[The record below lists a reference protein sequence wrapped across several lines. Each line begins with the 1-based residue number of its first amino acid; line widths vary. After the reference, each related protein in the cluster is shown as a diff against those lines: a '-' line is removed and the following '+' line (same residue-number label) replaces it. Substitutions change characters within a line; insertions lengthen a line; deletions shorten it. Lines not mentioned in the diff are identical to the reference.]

1 MAESNINIPER
12 EFQNNVIKFFE
23 KELHYSYL
31 GNLYEVA
38 NKNIREDDLFAFL
51 VGKQHY
57 SETVARKAI
66 ANLQHVAGDLQQ
78 GPYAANKAVYN
89 LLKYSHPVPDLDG
102 EPVSVYFIDFENPAN
117 NTFSIAEEV
126 TVNTAFSSKRP
137 DLAIYVNGIAVAVI
151 ELKKSSVSVAD
162 GIRQN
167 LTNQKPEFIESFF
180 TTIQFCL
187 AANSSEGVRYGT
199 LATPEKKYL
208 TWKQEAFRERL
219 QELDENDLII
229 DEKSGSYS
237 EEVYK
242 SLYSLFNKVRFLD
255 LIHNFIIF
263 DNGKKKVC
271 RYNQYY
277 AIHRTYNRVTNQK
290 KGGIVWHTQGSGKSL
305 TMVWLAKRLLL
316 NNPSRRILI
325 VTDRDELDDQ
335 IEQLFKG
342 VEEKIIRTKSGRDLL
357 NRLNSTE
364 GTIICSLVHKFG
376 RRGGEV
382 SDADYDKFLEEIKD
396 SLPPDFSVKGD
407 FVVFVDECHRT
418 QSGKL
423 HKAMTALMPK
433 AIFVGFTGTP
443 LLKKDKKTS
452 LEVFGSYIHTYKFD
466 EGVRDRVILDLRYEG
481 RDVPQELKSHEKID
495 EWFELKTRGMTPVAK
510 AKLKARWA
518 NIRTVY
524 SSYDRLKAI
533 VCDIIFDFEKDAR
546 LAEGRGNAIL
556 VADSIYTACRFYE
569 IFQAN
574 SFKKCAIISSYTPN
588 PGDLRTDTVSLDEDT
603 ETFRKYQIYL
613 KMVGVEEGDDTSR
626 IDKKVEAFEK
636 EAKRKFVDEPA
647 NMKLL
652 IVVDKLL
659 TGFDAPH
666 CTYLYIDKKMQDHGL
681 FQAIC
686 RVNRLDDETK
696 LFGVIIDYKEL
707 FDDVTDSMNK
717 YTSGAF
723 EGYDEKDVSG
733 LIKNRAAEAEK
744 YFDKTL
750 EEIETLCE
758 DVKPPKGES
767 EYIHFFCGET
777 FDPLKNPEEYEALAR
792 LRERF
797 YSLTA
802 KLARAFAELKSMI
815 SSLPYSD
822 AEWNEKE
829 RRTNDYV
836 NLRQTIMQAS
846 GDYIDLKACEP
857 DMRHLIDNYIA
868 AGDSSKIIEFDDT
881 TLLDIIELCK
891 FDLTTGK
898 KKVRESAAEKIE
910 NNIRRKI
917 VDQISVNPAYYNK
930 MSEILDQLIEERKSG
945 LIEYKKLLERY
956 IELAK
961 KVNSSKSSNDYP
973 SSVKE
978 NATKRALYDNC
989 GQDEKLTNKIY
1000 EAFTGSMQADFKNNP
1015 VKINKI
1021 KRALFEV
1028 LQDDAEVER
1037 VYDLISKQS
1046 EF

>member
-1 MAESNINIPER
+1 MSTDHINIPER
-12 EFQNNVIKFFE
+12 KTQAKVIKFFKE
-23 KELHYSYL
+23 ELHYDYL
-31 GNLYEVA
+31 GNLCEVA
-38 NKNIREDDLFAFL
+38 NKNIRDDDLFAFL
-51 VGKQHY
+51 VGKLHY

-66 ANLQHVAGDLQQ
+66 ADLQHAAGDLQQ
-78 GPYAANKAVYN
+78 GLYSANKTVYN
-89 LLKYSHPVPDLDG
+89 LLKYSHPVSDADG
-102 EPVSVYFIDFENPAN
+102 ENVSVYYIDFENPTN
-117 NTFSIAEEV
+117 NHFAIAEEV
-126 TVNTAFSSKRP
+126 TVSSSFGSKRP
-137 DLAIYVNGIAVAVI
+137 DLVVYINGIAVAVI

-167 LTNQKPEFIESFF
+167 LTNQKQDFIESFF
-180 TTIQFCL
+180 TTIQYCL
-187 AANSSEGVRYGT
+187 AANESEGVRYGT
-199 LATPEKKYL
+199 IATPEKKYL

-219 QELDENDLII
+219 QELDDNDLII
-229 DEKSGSYS
+229 DEKSSS
-237 EEVYK
+237 FNEILFE

-277 AIHRTYNRVTNQK
+277 AIHRTYNRIQGQK

-316 NNPSRRILI
+316 NSPNRRILI

-364 GTIICSLVHKFG
+364 GSIICSLVHKFG

-382 SDADYDKFLEEIKD
+382 TDGDYEKFLKEIKD
-396 SLPPDFSVKGD
+396 SLPPNFSVKGD

-423 HKAMTALMPK
+423 HKAMTGLMPK

-466 EGVRDRVILDLRYEG
+466 EGVRDHVILDLRYEG
-481 RDVPQELKSHEKID
+481 RDVPQDLRSREKID
-495 EWFELKTRGMTPVAK
+495 EWFDLKTRGMTPVAK

-518 NIRTVY
+518 NMRTVY

-533 VCDIIFDFEKDAR
+533 ANDIILDFAKDAR

-569 IFQAN
+569 IFQTN
-574 SFKKCAIISSYTPN
+574 NFKKCAIISSYTPN
-588 PGDLRTDTVSLDEDT
+588 PGELRTDTVSLDEDT

-613 KMVGVEEGDDTSR
+613 KMVGIEEGDDTSR

-647 NMKLL
+647 NMSLL

-659 TGFDAPH
+659 TGFDAPS

-686 RVNRLDDETK
+686 RVNRLDDDTK

-707 FDDVTDSMNK
+707 FENVTDSMHK

-723 EGYDEKDVSG
+723 EGYDDCDIEG
-733 LIKNRAAEAEK
+733 LIKDRATEAEK
-744 YFDKTL
+744 YFNKTL
-750 EEIETLCE
+750 EEIKTLCE
-758 DVKPPKGES
+758 DVKPPKDEAD
-767 EYIHFFCGET
+767 YIHFFCGENISWRN
-777 FDPLKNPEEYEALAR
+777 NPEEFEALAR

-797 YSLTA
+797 YSLA
-802 KLARAFAELKSMI
+802 SSLARAFAELKSQI
-815 SSLPYSD
+815 LSLPYTEV
-822 AEWNEKE
+822 EWNEKE
-829 RRTNDYV
+829 KRTNDYV
-836 NLRQTIMQAS
+836 NLRQVIMQAS
-846 GDYIDLKACEP
+846 GDFIDLKACEP
-857 DMRHLIDNYIA
+857 DMRHLINNYIA
-868 AGDSSKIIEFDDT
+868 AGDSSKIIEFEDT

-891 FDLTTGK
+891 FDLTAGK

-917 VDQISVNPAYYNK
+917 VDQINVNPAYYNK
-930 MSEILDQLIEERKSG
+930 MSEILNQLIEERKNG

-961 KVNSSKSSNDYP
+961 KVNSSAASEDCP
-973 SSVKE
+973 VSVKGS
-978 NATKRALYDNC
+978 AAKRAIYDNC
-989 GQDEKLTNKIY
+989 GGDEKLTNRIY
-1000 EAFTGSMQADFKNNP
+1000 DAVISSMQADFRNSP

-1021 KRALFEV
+1021 KRALSEILQNDDEV
-1028 LQDDAEVER
+1028 DRIYE
-1037 VYDLISKQS
+1037 LISKQS

>member
-1 MAESNINIPER
+1 MAGPNINIPER
-12 EFQNNVIKFFE
+12 KTQAKVIKFFKE
-23 KELHYSYL
+23 KLHYDYL

-38 NKNIREDDLFAFL
+38 NKNIRYDDLFTFL
-51 VGKQHY
+51 VRKQHY

-66 ANLQHVAGDLQQ
+66 ADLQHAAGDLQQ
-78 GPYAANKAVYN
+78 GIYSANKTVYN
-89 LLKYSHPVPDLDG
+89 LLKYSHSVSDMDG
-102 EPVSVYFIDFENPAN
+102 ENFSVYYIDFDNPAN
-117 NTFSIAEEV
+117 NHFAIAEEV
-126 TVNTAFSSKRP
+126 TVSSSCSTKRP
-137 DLAIYVNGIAVAVI
+137 DLVIYINGIAVAVI

-180 TTIQFCL
+180 TTVQYCL
-187 AANSSEGVRYGT
+187 AANESEGVRYGT
-199 LATPEKKYL
+199 IATPEKKYL

-229 DEKSGSYS
+229 DEKSSSFDGVLF
-237 EEVYK
+237 E

-263 DNGKKKVC
+263 DNGIKKVC

-277 AIHRTYNRVTNQK
+277 AIHRTYNRITSQK

-335 IEQLFKG
+335 IEQLFTG

-364 GTIICSLVHKFG
+364 GNLICSLVHKFG

-382 SDADYDKFLEEIKD
+382 TDGDYEKFLKEIKD

-466 EGVRDRVILDLRYEG
+466 EGVRDHVILDLRYEG
-481 RDVPQELKSHEKID
+481 RDVPQDLRSREKID
-495 EWFELKTRGMTPVAK
+495 EWFDLKTRGMTPVAK

-518 NIRTVY
+518 NMRTVY

-533 VCDIIFDFEKDAR
+533 ANDIILDFAKDAR

-556 VADSIYTACRFYE
+556 VADSIFTACRFYE
-569 IFQAN
+569 IFQALG
-574 SFKKCAIISSYTPN
+574 FKKCAIISSYTPN
-588 PGDLRTDTVSLDEDT
+588 PGDLRTDTVSLDDDT
-603 ETFRKYQIYL
+603 ETFRKYRIYL

-636 EAKRKFVDEPA
+636 EAKRKFVEEPA

-696 LFGVIIDYKEL
+696 PFGIIIDYKEL
-707 FDDVTDSMNK
+707 FDNVTDSMNK

-723 EGYDEKDVSG
+723 EGYDDSDVDG
-733 LIKNRAAEAEK
+733 LIKDRAAEAEK
-744 YFDKTL
+744 YFNKTL

-758 DVKPPKGES
+758 DVKPPKEQS
-767 EYIHFFCGET
+767 DYIHFFCGENISW
-777 FDPLKNPEEYEALAR
+777 LNNPEEFEALAR

-797 YSLTA
+797 YSLA
-802 KLARAFAELKSMI
+802 SSLARAFAELKSQI
-815 SSLPYSD
+815 LSLPYTE

-829 RRTNDYV
+829 KRTNDYV
-836 NLRQTIMQAS
+836 NLRQVIMQAS
-846 GDYIDLKACEP
+846 GDFIDLKACEP

-868 AGDSSKIIEFDDT
+868 AGDSTKIIEFNDT

-891 FDLTTGK
+891 FDLTAGK

-917 VDQISVNPAYYNK
+917 VDQINVNPAYYNK
-930 MSEILDQLIEERKSG
+930 MSEILDQLIEERKNG

-956 IELAK
+956 VELAK
-961 KVNSSKSSNDYP
+961 KVNSSAASEDYP
-973 SSVKE
+973 ASVKGS
-978 NATKRALYDNC
+978 AAKRAIYDNC
-989 GQDEKLTNKIY
+989 GNDEELANKIY
-1000 EAFTGSMQADFKNNP
+1000 DAVMSSMQADFRNSP

-1021 KRALFEV
+1021 KRALSEV
-1028 LQDDAEVER
+1028 LDDDAEVDR
-1037 VYDLISKQS
+1037 VYELISKQS

>member
-1 MAESNINIPER
+1 MAEPNINIPEHKT
-12 EFQNNVIKFFE
+12 QAKVIKFF
-23 KELHYSYL
+23 KEHLHYDYL
-31 GNLYEVA
+31 GNLCEVA
-38 NKNIREDDLFAFL
+38 NKNIRYDDLFAFL
-51 VGKQHY
+51 VGKQQY
-57 SETVARKAI
+57 SETIARKAI
-66 ANLQHVAGDLQQ
+66 AELQHAAGDLQQ
-78 GPYAANKAVYN
+78 GLYSANKTVYN
-89 LLKYSHPVPDLDG
+89 LLKYSHPVSDMDG
-102 EPVSVYFIDFENPAN
+102 ENISVYYIDFENPAN
-117 NTFSIAEEV
+117 NHFAIAEEV
-126 TVNTAFSSKRP
+126 TVSSSFSTKRP
-137 DLAIYVNGIAVAVI
+137 DLVVYINGIAVAVI

-180 TTIQFCL
+180 TTIQYCL
-187 AANSSEGVRYGT
+187 AANESEGVRYGT
-199 LATPEKKYL
+199 IATPEKKYL

-229 DEKSGSYS
+229 DEKSSSFEGFLF
-237 EEVYK
+237 E
-242 SLYSLFNKVRFLD
+242 SLFSLFNKVRFLD
-255 LIHNFIIF
+255 LIHNLIIF

-277 AIHRTYNRVTNQK
+277 AIHRAYSRITEQK

-316 NNPSRRILI
+316 NNPNRRILI

-357 NRLNSTE
+357 NRLNSAE
-364 GTIICSLVHKFG
+364 GTLICSLVHKFG
-376 RRGGEV
+376 HRGGEV
-382 SDADYDKFLEEIKD
+382 TDGDYEKFLKELKD
-396 SLPPDFSVKGD
+396 SLPPNFSVKGD

-466 EGVRDRVILDLRYEG
+466 EGVRDHVILDLRYEG
-481 RDVPQELKSHEKID
+481 RDVPQELKSREKID

-518 NIRTVY
+518 NMRTVY
-524 SSYDRLKAI
+524 SSYERLKAI
-533 VCDIIFDFEKDAR
+533 ACDIIFDFEKDAR

-556 VADSIYTACRFYE
+556 VADYIYTACRFYE
-569 IFQAN
+569 IFQN
-574 SFKKCAIISSYTPN
+574 MGFKKCAIISSYAPN
-588 PGDLRTDTVSLDEDT
+588 PGDLRTDTVSLDDDT

-636 EAKRKFVDEPA
+636 EAKRKFVEEPA

-659 TGFDAPH
+659 TGFDAPP

-696 LFGVIIDYKEL
+696 PFGIIIDYKEL
-707 FDDVTDSMNK
+707 FDNVTDSMNK

-723 EGYDEKDVSG
+723 EGYDDSDVDG
-733 LIKNRAAEAEK
+733 LIKDRATEAEK
-744 YFDKTL
+744 YFNKTL

-758 DVKPPKGES
+758 DVKPPKEQS
-767 EYIHFFCGET
+767 DYIHFFCGENISW
-777 FDPLKNPEEYEALAR
+777 LNNPEEFEALAR

-797 YSLTA
+797 YSLA
-802 KLARAFAELKSMI
+802 SSLALAFAELKSQI
-815 SSLPYSD
+815 LSLPYTE

-829 RRTNDYV
+829 KRTNDYV
-836 NLRQTIMQAS
+836 NLRQVIMQAS
-846 GDYIDLKACEP
+846 GDFIDLKACEP

-868 AGDSSKIIEFDDT
+868 AGDSTKIIEFDDT

-891 FDLTTGK
+891 FDLTAGK

-917 VDQISVNPAYYNK
+917 VDQINVNPAYYNK
-930 MSEILDQLIEERKSG
+930 MSEILDQLIEERKNG

-961 KVNSSKSSNDYP
+961 KVNSSAAGEDYP
-973 SSVKE
+973 ASVKGS
-978 NATKRALYDNC
+978 AAKRAIYDNC
-989 GQDEKLTNKIY
+989 GRDEDLANRIY
-1000 EAFTGSMQADFKNNP
+1000 DAVMSSMQADFRNSP

-1021 KRALFEV
+1021 KRALYGV
-1028 LQDDAEVER
+1028 LEDTAEVDRIYE
-1037 VYDLISKQS
+1037 LICKQS

>member
-1 MAESNINIPER
+1 MPEPNINIPER
-12 EFQNNVIKFFE
+12 KTQAKVIKFFKE
-23 KELHYSYL
+23 ELHYDYL
-31 GNLYEVA
+31 GNLCEVA
-38 NKNIREDDLFAFL
+38 NKNIRDDDLFAFL
-51 VGKQHY
+51 VRQQHY
-57 SETVARKAI
+57 SEAVARKAI
-66 ANLQHVAGDLQQ
+66 ADLQHAAGDLQQ
-78 GPYAANKAVYN
+78 GLYSANKTVYN
-89 LLKYSHPVPDLDG
+89 LLKYSHPVSDADG
-102 EPVSVYFIDFENPAN
+102 ENVSVYYIDFENPTN
-117 NTFSIAEEV
+117 NHFAIAEEV
-126 TVNTAFSSKRP
+126 TVSSSFGSKRP
-137 DLAIYVNGIAVAVI
+137 DLVVYINGIAVAVI

-167 LTNQKPEFIESFF
+167 LTNQKQDFIESFF
-180 TTIQFCL
+180 TTIQYCL
-187 AANSSEGVRYGT
+187 AANESEGIRYGT
-199 LATPEKKYL
+199 IATPEKKYL

-219 QELDENDLII
+219 QELDDNDLII
-229 DEKSGSYS
+229 DDKSSS
-237 EEVYK
+237 FDDILFE
-242 SLYSLFNKVRFLD
+242 SLYSLFSKVRFLD

-263 DNGKKKVC
+263 DNGVKKVC

-277 AIHRTYNRVTNQK
+277 AIHRTYNRITTQK

-316 NNPSRRILI
+316 NSPSRRILI

-357 NRLNSTE
+357 DRLNSTE
-364 GTIICSLVHKFG
+364 GSIICSLVHKFG

-382 SDADYDKFLEEIKD
+382 TDGDYEKFLREIKD
-396 SLPPDFSVKGD
+396 SLPPNFSVKGD

-466 EGVRDRVILDLRYEG
+466 EGVRDHVILDLRYEG
-481 RDVPQELKSHEKID
+481 RDVPQDLRSREKID
-495 EWFELKTRGMTPVAK
+495 EWFDLKTRGMTPVAK

-518 NIRTVY
+518 NMRTVY

-533 VCDIIFDFEKDAR
+533 ANDIILDFAKDAR

-556 VADSIYTACRFYE
+556 VADSIFTACRFYE
-569 IFQAN
+569 IFQALG
-574 SFKKCAIISSYTPN
+574 FKKCAIISSYTPN

-636 EAKRKFVDEPA
+636 EAKRKFVYEPA

-659 TGFDAPH
+659 TGFDAPP

-696 LFGVIIDYKEL
+696 SFGIIIDYKEL
-707 FDDVTDSMNK
+707 FDNVTDSMNK
-717 YTSGAF
+717 YTTGAF
-723 EGYDEKDVSG
+723 EGYDDSDVDG
-733 LIKNRAAEAEK
+733 LIKDRATEAEK
-744 YFDKTL
+744 YFNKIL

-758 DVKPPKGES
+758 DVKPPKDES
-767 EYIHFFCGET
+767 DYIHFFCGENISWRN
-777 FDPLKNPEEYEALAR
+777 NPEEFEALAR

-797 YSLTA
+797 YSLA
-802 KLARAFAELKSMI
+802 SSLARAFAELKSQI
-815 SSLPYSD
+815 LSLPYTEV
-822 AEWNEKE
+822 EWNEKE
-829 RRTNDYV
+829 KRTNDYV
-836 NLRQTIMQAS
+836 NLRQVIMQAS
-846 GDYIDLKACEP
+846 GDFVDLKACEP

-868 AGDSSKIIEFDDT
+868 AGDSTKIIEFDDT

-917 VDQISVNPAYYNK
+917 VDQINVNPAYYNK
-930 MSEILDQLIEERKSG
+930 MSEILDQLIEERKNG

-961 KVNSSKSSNDYP
+961 KVNSSAVSEDYP
-973 SSVKE
+973 ASVKGS
-978 NATKRALYDNC
+978 AAKRAIYDNC
-989 GQDEKLTNKIY
+989 GRYEDLANRIY
-1000 EAFTGSMQADFKNNP
+1000 DAVMSSMQADFRNSP

-1021 KRALFEV
+1021 KRALSEV
-1028 LQDDAEVER
+1028 LDNDAEVDR
-1037 VYDLISKQS
+1037 VYELISKQS

>member
-1 MAESNINIPER
+1 MSTEHINIPER
-12 EFQNNVIKFFE
+12 ETQTKVISFFKE
-23 KELHYSYL
+23 ELHYSYL
-31 GNLYEVA
+31 GNLHDVA
-38 NKNIREDDLFAFL
+38 NKNIREKDLFAFL
-51 VGKQHY
+51 VGKQRY
-57 SETVARKAI
+57 SETVANKAI
-66 ANLQHVAGDLQQ
+66 AELKHAAGDLQQ
-78 GPYAANKAVYN
+78 GLYSANKTVYN

-102 EPVSVYFIDFENPAN
+102 ENVSVYYIDFENPAN
-117 NTFSIAEEV
+117 NNFAIAEEV
-126 TVNTAFSSKRP
+126 TVNTTYGSKRP
-137 DLAIYVNGIAVAVI
+137 DLVVYINGIAVAVI

-187 AANSSEGVRYGT
+187 AANTSEGVRYGT
-199 LATPEKKYL
+199 IATPEKKYL

-229 DEKSGSYS
+229 DEKSSTFS
-237 EEVYK
+237 EDLFE
-242 SLYSLFNKVRFLD
+242 SLYSLFNKIRFLD

-277 AIHRTYNRVTNQK
+277 AIHRTYNRIQGQK

-382 SDADYDKFLEEIKD
+382 SDDDYEKFLKEIRD
-396 SLPPDFSVKGD
+396 SLPPNFSVKGD

-466 EGVRDRVILDLRYEG
+466 EGVRDHVILDLRYEG
-481 RDVPQELKSHEKID
+481 RDVPQELKSHKRID
-495 EWFELKTRGMTPVAK
+495 EWFELKTKGMTPIAK
-510 AKLKARWA
+510 TKLKARWA

-524 SSYDRLKAI
+524 SSYERLKAI
-533 VCDIIFDFEKDAR
+533 ACDVIFDFEKDAR
-546 LAEGRGNAIL
+546 LADGRGNAIL

-569 IFQAN
+569 IFQ
-574 SFKKCAIISSYTPN
+574 SMGFKKCAIISSYTPN
-588 PGDLRTDTVSLDEDT
+588 SGDLRTDTVSLDEET

-613 KMVGVEEGDDTSR
+613 KMVGIEEGDDTSR

-636 EAKRKFVDEPA
+636 EAKRKFVEEPA

-659 TGFDAPH
+659 TGFDAPS

-686 RVNRLDDETK
+686 RVNRLDDDTK

-707 FDDVTDSMNK
+707 FENVTDSMHK

-723 EGYDEKDVSG
+723 EGYDDNDVDG
-733 LIKNRAAEAEK
+733 LIKDRTAEAEK
-744 YFDKTL
+744 YFNKTL

-758 DVKPPKGES
+758 DVKPPKDEAD
-767 EYIHFFCGET
+767 YIHFFCGENISWIN
-777 FDPLKNPEEYEALAR
+777 DPEESEALAR

-797 YSLTA
+797 YL
-802 KLARAFAELKSMI
+802 LASRLVRAFAELKSQI
-815 SSLPYSD
+815 SSLPYTE
-822 AEWNEKE
+822 AEWTEKE
-829 RRTNDYV
+829 KRTNDYV
-836 NLRQTIMQAS
+836 NLRQAIMQAS
-846 GDYIDLKACEP
+846 GDFVDLKACEP

-868 AGDSSKIIEFDDT
+868 AGDSTKIVELDDT
-881 TLLDIIELCK
+881 TLLDIIELFK

-917 VDQISVNPAYYNK
+917 VDQININPAYYNK
-930 MSEILDQLIEERKSG
+930 MSEILDQLIEERKNG
-945 LIEYKKLLERY
+945 LIEYQQLLERY

-961 KVNSSKSSNDYP
+961 KVNASDLGEDYP
-973 SSVKE
+973 SSIKGCS
-978 NATKRALYDNC
+978 AKRAIYDNC
-989 GQDEKLTNKIY
+989 GKNEDLANSIY
-1000 EAFTGSMQADFKNNP
+1000 EAVMDSMQADFRSSP
-1015 VKINKI
+1015 VKINRI
-1021 KRALFEV
+1021 KRALFKV
-1028 LQDDAEVER
+1028 LQDTVEVDR
-1037 VYDLISKQS
+1037 VYELISKQS

>member
-1 MAESNINIPER
+1 MAEPNINIPER
-12 EFQNNVIKFFE
+12 KTQAKVIKFF
-23 KELHYSYL
+23 KDELHYDYL
-31 GNLYEVA
+31 GNLCEVA
-38 NKNIREDDLFAFL
+38 NKNIRDDDLFAFL
-51 VGKQHY
+51 VGQQHY

-66 ANLQHVAGDLQQ
+66 ADLQHAAGDLQQ
-78 GPYAANKAVYN
+78 GLYSANKTIYN
-89 LLKYSHPVPDLDG
+89 LLKYSHPVSDADG
-102 EPVSVYFIDFENPAN
+102 ENISVYYIDFKNPAN
-117 NTFSIAEEV
+117 NHFAIAEEV
-126 TVNTAFSSKRP
+126 SVSSSFGSKRP
-137 DLAIYVNGIAVAVI
+137 DLVVYINGIAVAVI

-167 LTNQKPEFIESFF
+167 LTNQKQEFIESFF
-180 TTIQFCL
+180 TTIQYCL
-187 AANSSEGVRYGT
+187 AANESEGVRYGT
-199 LATPEKKYL
+199 IATPEKKYL

-219 QELDENDLII
+219 QELDDNDLII
-229 DEKSGSYS
+229 DDKSLSFGGVLF
-237 EEVYK
+237 E

-263 DNGKKKVC
+263 DNGVKKVC

-277 AIHRTYNRVTNQK
+277 AIHRTYNRITTQ

-364 GTIICSLVHKFG
+364 GAIICSLVHKFG

-382 SDADYDKFLEEIKD
+382 TDGDYEKFLKEIKD
-396 SLPPDFSVKGD
+396 SLPPNFSVKGD

-466 EGVRDRVILDLRYEG
+466 EGVRDHVILDLRYEG
-481 RDVPQELKSHEKID
+481 RDVPQDLRSREKID
-495 EWFELKTRGMTPVAK
+495 EWFDLKTRGMTPVAK

-518 NIRTVY
+518 NMRTVY

-533 VCDIIFDFEKDAR
+533 TNDIILDFAKDAR

-556 VADSIYTACRFYE
+556 VADSIFTACRFYE
-569 IFQAN
+569 IFQ
-574 SFKKCAIISSYTPN
+574 SLGFKKCAIISSYTPN

-636 EAKRKFVDEPA
+636 EAKRKFVEEPA

-696 LFGVIIDYKEL
+696 PFGIIIDYKEL

-723 EGYDEKDVSG
+723 EGYDDSDVDG
-733 LIKNRAAEAEK
+733 LIKDRATEAEK
-744 YFDKTL
+744 YFNKIL

-758 DVKPPKGES
+758 DVKPPKEQS
-767 EYIHFFCGET
+767 DYIHFFCGENISW
-777 FDPLKNPEEYEALAR
+777 LNNPEEFEALAR

-797 YSLTA
+797 YSLA
-802 KLARAFAELKSMI
+802 SSLARAFAELKSQI
-815 SSLPYSD
+815 LSLPYTE

-829 RRTNDYV
+829 KRTNDYV
-836 NLRQTIMQAS
+836 NLRQVIMQAS
-846 GDYIDLKACEP
+846 GDFVDLKACEP

-868 AGDSSKIIEFDDT
+868 AGDSTKIIEFDDT

-891 FDLTTGK
+891 FDLTAGK

-917 VDQISVNPAYYNK
+917 VDQINVNPAYYNK
-930 MSEILDQLIEERKSG
+930 MSEILDQLIEERKNG

-961 KVNSSKSSNDYP
+961 KVNSSAANEDYP
-973 SSVKE
+973 ASVKGS
-978 NATKRALYDNC
+978 AAKRAIYDNC
-989 GQDEKLTNKIY
+989 GNDEELTNAIY
-1000 EAFTGSMQADFKNNP
+1000 DAVMSSMQADFRNSP

-1021 KRALFEV
+1021 KRALFDV
-1028 LQDDAEVER
+1028 LQDDAEVDR
-1037 VYDLISKQS
+1037 VYELISKQS
-1046 EF
+1046 DF

>member
-1 MAESNINIPER
+1 MAEPNINIPER
-12 EFQNNVIKFFE
+12 KTQAKVIKFF
-23 KELHYSYL
+23 KDELHYDYL
-31 GNLYEVA
+31 GNLCEVA
-38 NKNIREDDLFAFL
+38 NKNIRYDDLLAFL
-51 VGKQHY
+51 VDKQHY

-66 ANLQHVAGDLQQ
+66 ADLQHAAGDLQQ
-78 GPYAANKAVYN
+78 GLYSANKTVYN
-89 LLKYSHPVPDLDG
+89 LLKYSHPVSDADG
-102 EPVSVYFIDFENPAN
+102 ENISVYYIDFKNPAN
-117 NTFSIAEEV
+117 NHFAIAEEV
-126 TVNTAFSSKRP
+126 TVSSSFGSKRP
-137 DLAIYVNGIAVAVI
+137 DLVVYINGIAVAVI

-167 LTNQKPEFIESFF
+167 LTNQKQEFIESFF
-180 TTIQFCL
+180 TTIQYCL
-187 AANSSEGVRYGT
+187 AANESEGVRYGT
-199 LATPEKKYL
+199 IATPEKKYL

-219 QELDENDLII
+219 QELDDNDLII
-229 DEKSGSYS
+229 DDKSSSFDGVLF
-237 EEVYK
+237 E

-263 DNGKKKVC
+263 DNGVKKVC

-277 AIHRTYNRVTNQK
+277 AIHRTYNRITTQK

-342 VEEKIIRTKSGRDLL
+342 VEEKIVRTKSGRDLL

-364 GTIICSLVHKFG
+364 GAIICSLVHKFG

-382 SDADYDKFLEEIKD
+382 TDGDYEKFLKDIKD
-396 SLPPDFSVKGD
+396 SLPPNFSVKGD

-466 EGVRDRVILDLRYEG
+466 EGVRDHVILDLRYEG
-481 RDVPQELKSHEKID
+481 RDVPQDLRSREKID
-495 EWFELKTRGMTPVAK
+495 EWFDLKTRGMTPVAK

-518 NIRTVY
+518 NMRTVY

-533 VCDIIFDFEKDAR
+533 ANDIILDFAKDAR

-556 VADSIYTACRFYE
+556 VADSIFTACRFYE
-569 IFQAN
+569 IFQALG
-574 SFKKCAIISSYTPN
+574 FKKCAIISSYTPN

-636 EAKRKFVDEPA
+636 EAKRKFVEEPA

-681 FQAIC
+681 F
-686 RVNRLDDETK
+686 DETK
-696 LFGVIIDYKEL
+696 PFGIIIDYKEL

-723 EGYDEKDVSG
+723 EGYDDSDVDG
-733 LIKNRAAEAEK
+733 LIKDRATEAEK
-744 YFDKTL
+744 YFNKIL

-758 DVKPPKGES
+758 DVKPPKDES
-767 EYIHFFCGET
+767 DYIHFFCGENISW
-777 FDPLKNPEEYEALAR
+777 LNNPEEFEALAR

-797 YSLTA
+797 YSLA
-802 KLARAFAELKSMI
+802 SSLARAFAELKSQI
-815 SSLPYSD
+815 LSLPYTE

-829 RRTNDYV
+829 KRTNDYV
-836 NLRQTIMQAS
+836 DLRQVIMQAS

-868 AGDSSKIIEFDDT
+868 AGDSTKIIEFDDT

-891 FDLTTGK
+891 FDLTAGK

-917 VDQISVNPAYYNK
+917 VDQINVNPAYYNK
-930 MSEILDQLIEERKSG
+930 MSEILDQLIEERKNG

-961 KVNSSKSSNDYP
+961 KVNSSAASEDYP
-973 SSVKE
+973 ASVKGS
-978 NATKRALYDNC
+978 AAKRAIYDNC
-989 GQDEKLTNKIY
+989 GNDEKLTNAIY
-1000 EAFTGSMQADFKNNP
+1000 DAVMSSMQADFRNSP

-1021 KRALFEV
+1021 KRALSEV
-1028 LQDDAEVER
+1028 LDDDAEVDR
-1037 VYDLISKQS
+1037 VYELISKQS

>member
-1 MAESNINIPER
+1 MAEPNINIPER
-12 EFQNNVIKFFE
+12 KTQAKVIKFFKE
-23 KELHYSYL
+23 ELHYDYL
-31 GNLYEVA
+31 GNLCEVA
-38 NKNIREDDLFAFL
+38 NKNIRDDDLFAFL
-51 VGKQHY
+51 VGQQHY

-66 ANLQHVAGDLQQ
+66 ADLQHAAGDLQQ
-78 GPYAANKAVYN
+78 GLYSANKTVYS
-89 LLKYSHPVPDLDG
+89 LLKYSHPVSDADG
-102 EPVSVYFIDFENPAN
+102 ENISVYYIDFKNPAN
-117 NTFSIAEEV
+117 NHFAIAEEV
-126 TVNTAFSSKRP
+126 TVSSSFGSKRP
-137 DLAIYVNGIAVAVI
+137 DLVVYINGIAVAVI

-167 LTNQKPEFIESFF
+167 LTNQKQEFIESFF
-180 TTIQFCL
+180 TTIQYCL
-187 AANSSEGVRYGT
+187 AANESEGVRYGT
-199 LATPEKKYL
+199 IATPEKKYL

-219 QELDENDLII
+219 QELDDNDLII
-229 DEKSGSYS
+229 DDKSSS
-237 EEVYK
+237 FDDVLFE

-263 DNGKKKVC
+263 DNGVKKVC

-277 AIHRTYNRVTNQK
+277 AIHRTYNRITTQK

-357 NRLNSTE
+357 DRLNSTE
-364 GTIICSLVHKFG
+364 GAIICSLVHKFG

-382 SDADYDKFLEEIKD
+382 TDGDYDKFLKEIKD
-396 SLPPDFSVKGD
+396 SLPPNFSVKGD

-466 EGVRDRVILDLRYEG
+466 EGVRDHVILDLRYEG
-481 RDVPQELKSHEKID
+481 RDVPQDLRSREKID
-495 EWFELKTRGMTPVAK
+495 EWFDLKTRGMTPVAK

-518 NIRTVY
+518 NMRTVY

-533 VCDIIFDFEKDAR
+533 ANDIILDFAKDAR

-556 VADSIYTACRFYE
+556 VADSIFTACRFYE
-569 IFQAN
+569 IFQALG
-574 SFKKCAIISSYTPN
+574 FKKCAIISSYTPN

-636 EAKRKFVDEPA
+636 EAKRKFVEEPA

-696 LFGVIIDYKEL
+696 PFGIIIDYKEL

-723 EGYDEKDVSG
+723 EGYDDSDVDG
-733 LIKNRAAEAEK
+733 LIKDRAAEAEK
-744 YFDKTL
+744 YFNKIL

-758 DVKPPKGES
+758 DVKPPKEQS
-767 EYIHFFCGET
+767 DYIHFFCGENISW
-777 FDPLKNPEEYEALAR
+777 LNNPEQFEALAR

-797 YSLTA
+797 YSLA
-802 KLARAFAELKSMI
+802 SSLARAFAELKSQI
-815 SSLPYSD
+815 FSLPYTE
-822 AEWNEKE
+822 AEWNDKEK
-829 RRTNDYV
+829 RTNDYV
-836 NLRQTIMQAS
+836 NLRQVIMQAS
-846 GDYIDLKACEP
+846 GDFVDLKACEP

-868 AGDSSKIIEFDDT
+868 AGDSTKIIEFDDT

-891 FDLTTGK
+891 FDLTAGK

-917 VDQISVNPAYYNK
+917 VDQINVNPAYYNK
-930 MSEILDQLIEERKSG
+930 MSEILDQLIEERKNG

-961 KVNSSKSSNDYP
+961 KVNSSASSEDYP
-973 SSVKE
+973 ASVKGS
-978 NATKRALYDNC
+978 AAKRAIYDNC
-989 GQDEKLTNKIY
+989 GNDEKLTNAIY
-1000 EAFTGSMQADFKNNP
+1000 NAVMSSMQADFRNSP

-1021 KRALFEV
+1021 KRALSEV
-1028 LQDDAEVER
+1028 LDDDAEVDR
-1037 VYDLISKQS
+1037 VYELISKQS

>member
-1 MAESNINIPER
+1 MAEPNINIPER
-12 EFQNNVIKFFE
+12 KTQAKVIKFF
-23 KELHYSYL
+23 KDELHYDYL
-31 GNLYEVA
+31 GNLCEVA
-38 NKNIREDDLFAFL
+38 NKNIRDDDLFAFL
-51 VGKQHY
+51 VRKRHY

-66 ANLQHVAGDLQQ
+66 ADLQHAAGDLQQ
-78 GPYAANKAVYN
+78 GLYSANKTVYN
-89 LLKYSHPVPDLDG
+89 LLKYSHPVSDADG
-102 EPVSVYFIDFENPAN
+102 ENISVYYIDFKNPAN
-117 NTFSIAEEV
+117 NHFAIAEEV
-126 TVNTAFSSKRP
+126 TVSSSFGSKRP
-137 DLAIYVNGIAVAVI
+137 DLVVYINGIAVAVI

-167 LTNQKPEFIESFF
+167 LTNQKHDFIESFF
-180 TTIQFCL
+180 TTIQYCL
-187 AANSSEGVRYGT
+187 AANESEGVRYGT
-199 LATPEKKYL
+199 IATPEKKYL

-219 QELDENDLII
+219 QELDDNDLII
-229 DEKSGSYS
+229 DDKSSSFDGVLF
-237 EEVYK
+237 E

-263 DNGKKKVC
+263 DNGVKKVC

-277 AIHRTYNRVTNQK
+277 AIHRTYNRITTQK

-357 NRLNSTE
+357 DRLNSTE
-364 GTIICSLVHKFG
+364 GSIICSLVHKFG

-382 SDADYDKFLEEIKD
+382 TDGDYEKFLKEIKD
-396 SLPPDFSVKGD
+396 SLPPNFSVKGD

-466 EGVRDRVILDLRYEG
+466 EGVRDHVILDLRYEG
-481 RDVPQELKSHEKID
+481 RDVPQDLRSREKID
-495 EWFELKTRGMTPVAK
+495 EWFDLKTRGMTPVAK

-518 NIRTVY
+518 NMRTVY

-533 VCDIIFDFEKDAR
+533 ANDIILDFAKDAR

-556 VADSIYTACRFYE
+556 VADSIFTACRFYE
-569 IFQAN
+569 IFQALG
-574 SFKKCAIISSYTPN
+574 FKKCAIISSYTPN

-613 KMVGVEEGDDTSR
+613 KMVGGEEGDDTSR

-696 LFGVIIDYKEL
+696 PFGIIIDYKEL

-723 EGYDEKDVSG
+723 EGYDDSDVDG
-733 LIKNRAAEAEK
+733 LIKDRATEAEK
-744 YFDKTL
+744 YFNKIL

-758 DVKPPKGES
+758 DVKPPKDES
-767 EYIHFFCGET
+767 DYIHFFCGENISW
-777 FDPLKNPEEYEALAR
+777 LNNPEEFEALAR

-797 YSLTA
+797 YSLA
-802 KLARAFAELKSMI
+802 SSLARAFAELKSQI
-815 SSLPYSD
+815 LSLPYTE

-829 RRTNDYV
+829 KCTNDYV
-836 NLRQTIMQAS
+836 NLRQVIMQAS
-846 GDYIDLKACEP
+846 GDFVDLKACEP

-868 AGDSSKIIEFDDT
+868 AGDSTKIIEFDDT

-891 FDLTTGK
+891 FDLTAGK

-917 VDQISVNPAYYNK
+917 VDQINVNPAYYNK
-930 MSEILDQLIEERKSG
+930 MSEILDQLIEERKNG

-961 KVNSSKSSNDYP
+961 KVNSSAASEDYP
-973 SSVKE
+973 VSVKGS
-978 NATKRALYDNC
+978 AAKRAIYDNC
-989 GQDEKLTNKIY
+989 GNDEKLTNRIY
-1000 EAFTGSMQADFKNNP
+1000 DAVMSSMQADFRNSP

-1021 KRALFEV
+1021 KRALSEV
-1028 LQDDAEVER
+1028 LDDDAEVDR
-1037 VYDLISKQS
+1037 VYELISKQS

>member
-1 MAESNINIPER
+1 MAGPNINIPER
-12 EFQNNVIKFFE
+12 KTQTKVIKFFKE
-23 KELHYSYL
+23 ELHYDYL
-31 GNLYEVA
+31 GNLCEVP
-38 NKNIREDDLFAFL
+38 NKNIRDDDLFAFL

-66 ANLQHVAGDLQQ
+66 ADLQHAAGDLQQ
-78 GPYAANKAVYN
+78 GLYSANKTVYN
-89 LLKYSHPVPDLDG
+89 LLKYSHPVSDADG
-102 EPVSVYFIDFENPAN
+102 ENISVYYIDFENPAN
-117 NTFSIAEEV
+117 NHFAIAEEV
-126 TVNTAFSSKRP
+126 TVSSSCSTKRP
-137 DLAIYVNGIAVAVI
+137 DLVIYINGIAVAVI

-167 LTNQKPEFIESFF
+167 LTNQKLEFIESFF
-180 TTIQFCL
+180 TTIQYCL
-187 AANSSEGVRYGT
+187 AANESEGVRYGT
-199 LATPEKKYL
+199 IATPEKKYL

-219 QELDENDLII
+219 QELDDNDLII
-229 DEKSGSYS
+229 DEKSSTFDGVLF
-237 EEVYK
+237 E

-263 DNGKKKVC
+263 DNGWKKVC

-277 AIHRTYNRVTNQK
+277 AIHRTYNRITAQK

-335 IEQLFKG
+335 IEQLFTG

-364 GTIICSLVHKFG
+364 GNLICSLVHKFG

-382 SDADYDKFLEEIKD
+382 TEGDYTKFLQEIKD
-396 SLPPDFSVKGD
+396 SLPPNFCVKGD

-423 HKAMTALMPK
+423 HDAMTALMPK

-466 EGVRDRVILDLRYEG
+466 EGVRDHVILDLRYEG
-481 RDVPQELKSHEKID
+481 RDVPQDLRSREKID

-518 NIRTVY
+518 NMRTVY

-533 VCDIIFDFEKDAR
+533 ANDIILDFAKDAR

-569 IFQAN
+569 IFLSL

-588 PGDLRTDTVSLDEDT
+588 PGDLRTDTVSLDDDT
-603 ETFRKYQIYL
+603 ETFRKYKIYL

-636 EAKRKFVDEPA
+636 EAKRKFVYEPA

-696 LFGVIIDYKEL
+696 TFGIIIDYKEL
-707 FDDVTDSMNK
+707 FDNVTDSMHK

-723 EGYDEKDVSG
+723 EGYDESDVDG
-733 LIKNRAAEAEK
+733 LIKDRATEAEK
-744 YFDKTL
+744 YFNKIL

-758 DVKPPKGES
+758 DVKPPKDES
-767 EYIHFFCGET
+767 DYIHFFCGE
-777 FDPLKNPEEYEALAR
+777 DVSWLKNPEEFEAFAR

-797 YSLTA
+797 YSLVSSLT
-802 KLARAFAELKSMI
+802 RAFAELKSQI
-815 SSLPYSD
+815 LALPYTD
-822 AEWNEKE
+822 AEWTEKE
-829 RRTNDYV
+829 KRTNDYF
-836 NLRQTIMQAS
+836 NLRQTVMRAS
-846 GDYIDLKACEP
+846 GDLIDLKACEP

-868 AGDSSKIIEFDDT
+868 AGDSTKIIEFDDT

-891 FDLTTGK
+891 FDLTNGK
-898 KKVRESAAEKIE
+898 KKVQESAAEKIE

-917 VDQISVNPAYYNK
+917 VDQINVNPAYYNK
-930 MSEILDQLIEERKSG
+930 MSEILDQLIEERKNG

-956 IELAK
+956 VELAK
-961 KVNSSKSSNDYP
+961 KVNSSAASEDYP
-973 SSVKE
+973 ASVKDS
-978 NATKRALYDNC
+978 AAKRAIYDNC
-989 GQDEKLTNKIY
+989 GNDEEKANRIY
-1000 EAFTGSMQADFKNNP
+1000 DAVMSSMQADFRNSP
-1015 VKINKI
+1015 VKINRIKFALNKI
-1021 KRALFEV
+1021 
-1028 LQDDAEVER
+1028 LQDETEVDR
-1037 VYDLISKQS
+1037 VYELISKQN